1 MRTKYVD
8 RYIYRV
14 VIMLIRIGTQQAG
27 WGVIGPKAMICA
39 ASLLMLSACT
49 SLPGDSK
56 SRHDGPGRAWLIDS
70 GKQETPQNLP
80 KSRYG
85 NMKEYTVFGKT
96 YQVMESSEGY
106 QERGEASWYG
116 SKFHGRKTSSGE
128 VYSMYDMTAAHKSL
142 PLPTFVEVKN
152 VANGRTI
159 IVKVN
164 DRGPFHGGRIIDL
177 SYTAAARLGM
187 LETGTGE
194 VIVTALTTHVPDA
207 EIKTPGPTVIQVG
220 AFEDVSRAEALRQQ
234 VNNAFAADAAYI
246 EREGDSVLHHVRFG
260 VAGGASV
267 QPVLSKL
274 QQAGITQF
282 SIIQ

>member
-1 MRTKYVD
+1 MTPYLRHTS
-8 RYIYRV
+8 V
-14 VIMLIRIGTQQAG
+14 V
-27 WGVIGPKAMICA
+27 
-39 ASLLMLSACT
+39 LMLGLFFLTSACT
-49 SLPGDSK
+49 AIPGSSK
-56 SRHDGPGRAWLIDS
+56 SRSDGPGRSWLIDS
-70 GKQETPQNLP
+70 GKQEVPQNLP

-96 YQVMESSEGY
+96 YQTMETAEGY

-152 VANGRTI
+152 VANGKTI

-177 SYTAAARLGM
+177 SYTAASKLDM
-187 LETGTGE
+187 LDTGTAE
-194 VIVTALTTHVPDA
+194 VIVTALTTHVADA
-207 EIKTPGPTVIQVG
+207 DIKNPGPTVIQVG
-220 AFEDVSRAEALRQQ
+220 AFEDAERAEALKQQ
-234 VNNAFAADAAYI
+234 VNSAFDANAAYI
-246 EREGDSVLHHVRFG
+246 EQLKDSTLHHVRFG

-274 QQAGITQF
+274 EQAGIHQF